1 MLTSAANVAKQT
13 AVGAGDGL
21 IKSVTTKI
29 NAGAE
34 LSNNLPRDIEA
45 LEKYNKRLK
54 AGIDPQTA
62 FAKTMTNASKAA
74 KNLAQN
80 SQGLPVSVDAFKS
93 SQLQAATATKA
104 STAAM
109 VAQSAA
115 SALAGGAIN
124 MLAGVALN
132 FLVQKIDEAVHK
144 QENLQEATNT
154 ASESYESLVG
164 EIESIQS
171 EMETTAQRM
180 DELEGKGEMTI
191 FEQEEY
197 ERLKQANED
206 LLQQLQ
212 IKQALANQ
220 GKVATDAAATEEYNN
235 FKEGGEGY
243 QEAIANR
250 IKDLESLT
258 AQEKQLNEDIAR
270 LKATGDEKQ
279 LKKAEKQLED
289 IQEEK
294 TDKTKSLTDMISR
307 LQELSGSFADSNPL
321 KKEVSDLL
329 DLFIDFDTKTTPL
342 GDRIKNIF
350 NSSENTGVR
359 DQLLEAAAQGKDVE
373 AVFDRIASSRLKDAL
388 ADAGISTA
396 DMAKQ
401 FYELA
406 QQGDTAEAAFL
417 VFGSTMSN
425 VTDEGLRSFGEQV
438 YERMESAKEQFEDG
452 KISAEDYFN
461 SLNSELEN
469 VDFSEYT
476 DNLEEAQGMQAAL
489 FASTAQEAAQGLS
502 DLMADFEANQIDISD
517 YLDGF
522 TSIAELVS
530 SLSDTVM
537 ENGEAWLESGSMS
550 EESVSAMQGAQ
561 TAIADGCAMVEQ
573 YKDSIYSLQ
582 MMTSGSLQMG
592 SAEFNQHAA
601 TVAEDLAYIV
611 SSNGEMADQIR
622 NTMGSTSEEI
632 AASLTN
638 NVSNQGIATQAI
650 AANTNKGISSMAQGV
665 ATLFQDLGEIIAK
678 FKVELRLSATKIDFQ
693 KVEGWPF
700 KIPQID
706 FSIEATGNTAAAMQ
720 SIGSAISNFGN
731 DLQANIE
738 ATKIS
743 TADFKLKTT
752 GGRSSG
758 STKKTGNTNSGIT
771 QRTGSAAPT
780 QTAYKNE
787 ALDDELKRIEHLKA
801 IGKYENDELGYI
813 KALENAK
820 SKLTKKESERWQ
832 LEEKIY
838 AAREAYNKKQ
848 LDDYLDEISY
858 KEAMGKYDDNQAQ
871 KIADL
876 TYAYN
881 KLAKKKEDLR
891 KLEQQIYKETKAYQE
906 AEAKKAKDAAD
917 AIEDI
922 VDMRMKYI
930 RKEQE
935 LKKKALED
943 ELDGYKKLY
952 DAQAKALDKQKEADD
967 YAKTAAKK
975 RQAIADIETRL
986 NELSA
991 DTSAASQREQAELR
1005 AELAEKQEE
1014 LEEYEKEQSIERQKE
1029 KLDEEYALLEE
1040 QNNQKIAKI
1049 DEFLDNEGAVRD
1061 QAMADIMTR
1070 SETVYQELM
1079 EWNAKYGDGIN
1090 KTVTDAWKAATEALE
1105 TYGTQANA
1113 IKISENPGDIKPP
1126 VKTPSA
1132 AAQQKPAAS
1141 SGGSSA
1147 AKAPVKGGRA
1157 SVTNSKAMSYSS
1169 STGGNAWSWAN
1180 RAKAAGVGWNQK
1192 LYVTNMANGM
1202 VALGTTSKISN
1213 TIAWVKKGDVKGYH
1227 SGSPFIP
1234 SDQLA
1239 LVDEAGPELI
1249 IRNPVQGRLTHL
1261 SRGDGVLNS
1270 TLTERIMALAQNP
1283 AAFLNQSMAKLSSAF
1298 GTGFASGAAPCIQ
1311 IDKIDARVTV
1321 EGNADMETVQAIKQ
1335 TKAQIIDEVFTQ
1347 ANKKYLR
1354 SGHTI
1359 NPKHLG

>member
-1 MLTSAANVAKQT
+1 MKQT

-29 NAGAE
+29 NASAE
-34 LSNNLPRDIEA
+34 LSNDLPGDLEA
-45 LEKYNKRLK
+45 LTKYNGALK
-54 AGIDPQTA
+54 AGIDPQKA
-62 FAKTMTNASKAA
+62 FEKHLATASKAA

-80 SQGLPVSVDAFKS
+80 NQGLPVSVDAFKS

-144 QENLQEATNT
+144 QENLQEATNA

-164 EIESIQS
+164 DIESIQS
-171 EMETTAQRM
+171 EMETTSQRM

-294 TDKTKSLTDMISR
+294 TDKTKSLTDMVTR
-307 LQELSGSFADSNPL
+307 LQELSGSFKDSNPL
-321 KKEVSDLL
+321 KKEVSGLL
-329 DLFIDFDTKTTPL
+329 DLFIEFDTKITPL
-342 GDRIKNIF
+342 KDRINNIF

-359 DQLLEAAAQGKDVE
+359 DQLLEAATQGKDVE

-401 FYELA
+401 FYDLA

-502 DLMADFEANQIDISD
+502 DLMADFEANQIDVSD

-530 SLSDTVM
+530 SLSDTII

-550 EESVSAMQGAQ
+550 EESISAMQGAQ

-601 TVAEDLAYIV
+601 IVAEDLAYIV

-650 AANTNKGISSMAQGV
+650 AANTNKGISSMAGGV
-665 ATLFQDLGEIIAK
+665 ATLFQQLGDIISK
-678 FKVELRLSATKIDFQ
+678 FKVDLRLGIKKF
-693 KVEGWPF
+693 KLERPEGCL
-700 KIPQID
+700 IPLPQVD
-706 FSIEATGNTAAAMQ
+706 FSLEATGDTAATMQ
-720 SIGSAISNFGN
+720 SIGSAISNFGKN
-731 DLQANIE
+731 LQTNIE
-738 ATKIS
+738 ATQI
-743 TADFKLKTT
+743 TTDDFKLKTT
-752 GGRSSG
+752 GGGSSG
-758 STKKTGNTNSGIT
+758 STKKGGNNNSGGM
-771 QRTGSAAPT
+771 QRSGSNAPA
-780 QTAYKNE
+780 QTPYKNE

-820 SKLTKKESERWQ
+820 SRLTKKESERWQ

-838 AAREAYNKKQ
+838 AAREAYEKQQ

-858 KEAMGKYDDNQAQ
+858 KEAMGQYDDDQAR

-975 RQAIADIETRL
+975 RADIAEIETRL

-1005 AELAEKQEE
+1005 AELAEKQED
-1014 LEEYEKEQSIERQKE
+1014 LEEYEKEQSIQRQKE

-1040 QNNQKIAKI
+1040 QNNAKIEKI

-1061 QAMADIMTR
+1061 QAMADIQSR
-1070 SETVYQELM
+1070 SSQVYQELID
-1079 EWNAKYGDGIN
+1079 WNQKYGDGID
-1090 KTVTDAWKAATEALE
+1090 KTVTDAWKAATDALE
-1105 TYGTQANA
+1105 KYGTQANA
-1113 IKISENPGDIKPP
+1113 LKISENPDQIAVASKA
-1126 VKTPSA
+1126 PSA
-1132 AAQQKPAAS
+1132 SVQKKQPAAPSSNAS
-1141 SGGSSA
+1141 SGGS
-1147 AKAPVKGGRA
+1147 KAPAKGGRA
-1157 SVTNSKAMSYSS
+1157 SVTTKDAAAYASS
-1169 STGGNAWSWAN
+1169 SGKRVGSWSTM
-1180 RAKAAGVGWNQK
+1180 AKNAGVGWNQR
-1192 LYVTNMANGM
+1192 LYVTNIANGK
-1202 VALGTTSKISN
+1202 VAIGTTSKIGN
-1213 TIAWVKKGDVKGYH
+1213 TIAWVDKKNVKGYR

-1270 TLTERIMALAQNP
+1270 TLTERIIALAQNP

-1298 GTGFASGAAPCIQ
+1298 GAGFAPGAAPCIQ
-1311 IDKIDARVTV
+1311 IDSKVIV
-1321 EGNADMETVQAIKQ
+1321 EGNADMETV
-1335 TKAQIIDEVFTQ
+1335 KALEKAENRIAEKVFTQ